1 MGTAASSPAHP
12 RAAADAASGR
22 AAPQA
27 ARLLDALRAV
37 GSELELPVVL
47 RHIVEAAVVLVRAGY
62 GALGVVDAEGQG
74 LSEFITV
81 GVDQATAVR
90 IGPPPSGL
98 GVLGE
103 LLRAPQPLRLRDLS
117 QHPRSV
123 GFPANHPAM
132 GTFLGVPVL
141 VGDTVFGNLYL
152 TNKLDGGEFTDD
164 DEDVLVTLA
173 VAAGVAVRNAR
184 LYEQA
189 RRGSA
194 WREAGR
200 SISTS
205 LLSGTDRDEVIALL
219 VATSQAVL
227 SADTVLIAVRA
238 GPALDIAAFRGAPA
252 VAEDLALLEGLRPVL
267 SEGKPRPATSGDL
280 SGFAVPL
287 GPAGESCQG
296 VLAALWSTPPHPLL
310 VDDLQG
316 FAAQAAVALE
326 LADRRHAAE
335 QGAVLADRDRIGRD
349 LHDLVIQRLFATGM
363 RLQGAMRL
371 IPTDPDGATARVDRA
386 VDDLDAT
393 IRELRS
399 TIYGLQAPTGG
410 RPSLRARLLEVVDA
424 GTEQLGFA
432 PALRLDGLLDTVV
445 TAEVAE
451 HVLATVREALS
462 NVARHASASHAEV
475 VVVLRSEVLRVV
487 VEDDGIGIEAG
498 GSRSGLRNLASRAA
512 QLGGGHGGGP
522 RTRGRHAADVGGA
535 RPQPSRGPLTATYGT
550 GCRSSVAST
559 ATCVRRWSPSLASTV
574 LT

>member
-1 MGTAASSPAHP
+1 M
-12 RAAADAASGR
+12 
-22 AAPQA
+22 
-27 ARLLDALRAV
+27 
-37 GSELELPVVL
+37 
-47 RHIVEAAVVLVRAGY
+47 
-62 GALGVVDAEGQG
+62 
-74 LSEFITV
+74 
-81 GVDQATAVR
+81 
-90 IGPPPSGL
+90 
-98 GVLGE
+98 LGE

-141 VGDTVFGNLYL
+141 VGDEVFGNLYL

-200 SISTS
+200 SLSTS

-219 VATSQAVL
+219 VASSQAVL
-227 SADTVLIAVRA
+227 SADSVLIAL
-238 GPALDIAAFRGAPA
+238 GTGDALHVAAFRGAPA

-267 SEGKPRPATSGDL
+267 SEGQPRPALSGGL

-287 GPAGESCQG
+287 GPVGESCQG
-296 VLAALWSTPPHPLL
+296 VLAALWSAPPNPLL

-326 LADRRHAAE
+326 LADRRQAAE
-335 QGAVLADRDRIGRD
+335 AGAVLADRDRIGRD

-399 TIYGLQAPTGG
+399 TIYGLQAPSGG
-410 RPSLRARLLEVVDA
+410 RPSLRVRLLEVVDA
-424 GTEQLGFA
+424 AHRAAG
-432 PALRLDGLLDTVV
+432 LRSRAASWTGCSTRWSPSRSPS
-445 TAEVAE
+445 TRWRSCGRRCRTS
-451 HVLATVREALS
+451 LATLGRPTPRSSWRCA
-462 NVARHASASHAEV
+462 AASCAWWSRTTVWH
-475 VVVLRSEVLRVV
+475 R
-487 VEDDGIGIEAG
+487 AG
-498 GSRSGLRNLASRAA
+498 GRRSGLRNLASRAS
-512 QLGGGHGGGP
+512 QLGGHLRLDAGP
-522 RTRGRHAADVGGA
+522 LARHAADLGGA
-535 RPQPSRGPLTATYGT
+535 RP
-550 GCRSSVAST
+550 
-559 ATCVRRWSPSLASTV
+559 RRWSAS
-574 LT
+574 